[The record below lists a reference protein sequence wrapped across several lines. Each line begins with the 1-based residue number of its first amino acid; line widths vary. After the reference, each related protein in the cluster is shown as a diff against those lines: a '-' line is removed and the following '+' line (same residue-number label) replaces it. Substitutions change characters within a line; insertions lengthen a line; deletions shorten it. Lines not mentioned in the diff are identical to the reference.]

1 MQLSNSL
8 TPRSIASSNYL
19 LRQYGGAAAAYSLQR
34 LDTSVDNVVRV
45 RRSTDDAETDF
56 TAQEVAGGVLAS
68 FCGAGDGFVTTLYD
82 QSGALGQ
89 PLSRFAQHATAADTR
104 MYFDGSAGNYISFP
118 TFSNQDFYG
127 CDVTFYNA
135 ETINSSTAAQVLLNF
150 DTSGSTF
157 SEIAFGASTGIWP
170 DEVITLTLPTGSRAA
185 VRNIS
190 ISSGV
195 HTLSVRWNSVTSQF
209 DITLDGVAQTVTNAG
224 AQAAFTAPNLQIGG
238 PRAFFG
244 TQFKG
249 IIYDV
254 SIFDSGLDAYLTVN
268 GYGNTNADWEDQV
281 GSNDGTVNGSPSIY
295 EGRNALQ
302 ATAASQPQIV
312 ADGVVVTDAD
322 GIPAMSFDGVNDKL
336 GVSGETIITGDS
348 TGEWSGFSVQEITIA
363 DIGFVYGNTVGG
375 GAGTSLRIVTS
386 PTSYTVSNATTT
398 ADYIARGLTKDLVST
413 CYNNG
418 DAKLKLNGGGTPV
431 SGSYTYTAATLD
443 FTIGDWPNSS
453 VANSAVIGKISEI
466 VIYPTDKSANRVAIE
481 ANIGSRYGITTGYAD
496 LYLEALQTA
505 GASPTSTQANAIKN
519 FVRTG
524 ESEGWF
530 SSLKRFYLPIWGA
543 AGPNAIDLISRASG
557 TFNGSVTHGA
567 GYVQGDGS
575 TGYFDFGVSPS
586 TLGLTIDGGSAFAL
600 VSQADS
606 RNVEAQFVGCTDSFN
621 RRVYLQ
627 QQSSSG
633 IQATLYSAI
642 TTLNDTVTPNGI
654 IMAVVRSATDRFS
667 KVKNTAGIST
677 ATNVNSNTT
686 TTCEVNAFAMAV
698 NNKGSGI
705 IEASDSR
712 LGAYG
717 LGHGFTEA
725 QAENYMAAL
734 ELLWETTTGLT
745 LP

>member
-1 MQLSNSL
+1 
-8 TPRSIASSNYL
+8 
-19 LRQYGGAAAAYSLQR
+19 
-34 LDTSVDNVVRV
+34 
-45 RRSTDDAETDF
+45 
-56 TAQEVAGGVLAS
+56 
-68 FCGAGDGFVTTLYD
+68 
-82 QSGALGQ
+82 
-89 PLSRFAQHATAADTR
+89 

-238 PRAFFG
+238 PRTFFG
-244 TQFKG
+244 TRFKG

-312 ADGVVVTDAD
+312 ASGVVVTDAD

-348 TGEWSGFSVQEITIA
+348 TGEWSGFSVQEITTA
-363 DIGFVYGNTVGG
+363 DIGFVYGNTAGG
-375 GAGTSLRIVTS
+375 GVGTSLRTVTS
-386 PTSYTVSNATTT
+386 PTAYTVSDSTTT
-398 ADYIARGLTKDLVST
+398 SDYIARGLTKDLAST

-431 SGSYTYTAATLD
+431 SGSYAYAAATLD
-443 FTIGDWPNSS
+443 FTIGDWPNSP
-453 VANSAVIGKISEI
+453 VANSAVLGKISEI
-466 VIYPTDKSANRVAIE
+466 VIYPTDKSANRAAIE
-481 ANIGSRYGITTGYAD
+481 ANIASRYGIV
-496 LYLEALQTA
+496 
-505 GASPTSTQANAIKN
+505 I
-519 FVRTG
+519 
-524 ESEGWF
+524 
-530 SSLKRFYLPIWGA
+530 
-543 AGPNAIDLISRASG
+543 
-557 TFNGSVTHGA
+557 
-567 GYVQGDGS
+567 
-575 TGYFDFGVSPS
+575 
-586 TLGLTIDGGSAFAL
+586 
-600 VSQADS
+600 
-606 RNVEAQFVGCTDSFN
+606 
-621 RRVYLQ
+621 
-627 QQSSSG
+627 
-633 IQATLYSAI
+633 
-642 TTLNDTVTPNGI
+642 
-654 IMAVVRSATDRFS
+654 
-667 KVKNTAGIST
+667 
-677 ATNVNSNTT
+677 
-686 TTCEVNAFAMAV
+686 
-698 NNKGSGI
+698 
-705 IEASDSR
+705 
-712 LGAYG
+712 
-717 LGHGFTEA
+717 
-725 QAENYMAAL
+725 
-734 ELLWETTTGLT
+734 
-745 LP
+745 